1 MTMAYL
7 HIFLASACSAA
18 ASIALKVAGTSRG
31 MPLFGVH
38 GGAAYVLAIA
48 TYGAGFGFYALSLRR
63 LDLALA
69 YPLMVA
75 VTILAIFAYGAFSGA
90 EELGAYRLA
99 GAVLIA
105 FGIFLLSQ

>member
-1 MTMAYL
+1 MAYL